1 MNISYFRHRRA
12 SQSIP
17 RKCGFDRENRDRH
30 GCEAISDSF
39 TEACEFVVGAFTS
52 EAEAKKRKRGLS

>member
-17 RKCGFDRENRDRH
+17 RQCGFDRENRDRH
-30 GCEAISDSF
+30 GCEAISDS
-39 TEACEFVVGAFTS
+39 
-52 EAEAKKRKRGLS
+52 L